1 MEFTTGDS
9 TGDDAEVLC
18 LVFIVVRST
27 EMEKATREQGVIK
40 GGPKIQANVLKLAEK
55 RPLRG
60 VVIRQG
66 SCHT

>member
-27 EMEKATREQGVIK
+27 EIK
-40 GGPKIQANVLKLAEK
+40 LVSYAMYLTFDLPK
-55 RPLRG
+55 
-60 VVIRQG
+60 
-66 SCHT
+66 